1 MADIFEYLKWRGDL
15 FLEQSPFNP
24 VDNIIL
30 THLSYLPLDNIVPGI
45 DGSETISL
53 EEAARAFARAMK
65 KTPGHFDKLFV
76 CPKDPLLLAALGSSR
91 RYRDMGLTG
100 YVNQIDPEVEKQF
113 AALTVRTGDKSSFI
127 TYRGTDNTLV
137 GWKESFNMSFS
148 AEIPGQREG
157 VGYLEKAARLIRG
170 PLRIG
175 GHSKGGNLAV
185 YAASFCSKEIR
196 RRISEIYSNDA
207 PGFRPQVI
215 HSEGYKAIRD
225 KIISFVP
232 ETSVIGMLFE
242 HDNNYTVVKS
252 TQTGL
257 LQHDVYSWEV
267 APADVVRLKK
277 INKESRFIDRTIKE
291 WLAGLDYK
299 QRQDFTD
306 ALYTILSSTETSSIP
321 ELTAGWLRNAVVM
334 IQSLTSID
342 EQSRDMVFKTL
353 SALLRAAR
361 NNIYTLLPP
370 QKRKQLPGKGATPA
384 PPQAAREKA

>member
-1 MADIFEYLKWRGDL
+1 MADIFDYLEWRGDL
-15 FLEQSPFNP
+15 SLEQSPFNP

-45 DGSETISL
+45 DDSEAISL
-53 EEAARAFARAMK
+53 EEAARTFAKAMK
-65 KTPGHFDKLFV
+65 KKPGHFDKLFV
-76 CPKDPLLLAALGSSR
+76 CPKDPLLLTALGASR
-91 RYRDMGLTG
+91 RYGGMGLTG
-100 YVNQIDPEVEKQF
+100 YINQIDPEVEKQF
-113 AALTVRTGDKSSFI
+113 AALTILTGDKSSFI

-148 AEIPGQREG
+148 AEIPAQREA
-157 VGYLEKAARLIRG
+157 VCYLEKTARQIRG

-185 YAASFCSKEIR
+185 YAASFCSKKIR

-207 PGFRPQVI
+207 PGFKAHVI

-242 HDNNYTVVKS
+242 HENNYTVVKS

-267 APADVVRLKK
+267 APADVVRLKR

-299 QRQDFTD
+299 QRQSFTE

-342 EQSRDMVFKTL
+342 DQSRDMVFKTL
-353 SALLRAAR
+353 SALLRAAK
-361 NNIYTLLPP
+361 NNIYTLLPA
-370 QKRKQLPGKGATPA
+370 QKKKQLPEKSATPA
-384 PPQAAREKA
+384 RPQAVRDKA